1 MKKLIAALVLGASI
15 CLTACGPTVVKSSTT
30 KEKLEKA
37 SYTVEVYAANEAKA
51 RIVGLEFTV
60 EIEDALYAIKD
71 GKEVLLACYCKSN
84 DDASKLLQDNI
95 QVLNAY
101 ISKFTEEPKQG
112 SYNNVA
118 YVGTPKAAADAGFQK
133 I

>member
-37 SYTVEVYAANEAKA
+37 SYTVEVYGATEAKA
-51 RIVGLEFTV
+51 RIIGLEFTV
-60 EIEDALYAIKD
+60 DIEDALFAVKN
-71 GKEVLLACYCKSN
+71 GKEVLLACYCKNN
-84 DDASKLLQDNI
+84 DDATKILEDNI
-95 QVLNAY
+95 QVLNAFITKY
-101 ISKFTEEPKQG
+101 TEEPKQG

-118 YVGTPKAAADAGFQK
+118 YVGTPTAVSDAGFQK